1 MHSAIRTSS
10 LLLALLVA
18 ACGVGRSPAET
29 SKADAI
35 VGETALNAG
44 TPEVA
49 LRLSDAA
56 LAKDP
61 SDAEAL
67 TLRGQALTQLGRLGE
82 ARESLRKAV
91 TIAPRNVRALLAL
104 GRVQLPV
111 DPADAET
118 DFEAALKQDS
128 QNAAALNDL
137 GIARDLLGHHAD
149 AEAAYRGAMA
159 AQPTMAAA
167 QVNLALCLAISGRGG
182 EAIRLIHPLADAP
195 EATRKIKEDYAA
207 VLAMA
212 GERDEARRILST
224 DLSADEVASAL
235 DVLTSARMAA
245 APEAVPPRQ
254 VASRDDLPMP
264 AAQAPITRDD
274 LPMPAQNASGGDGP
288 SPSDHQPIVQLA
300 ALNSE
305 EAAQDKWEELSR
317 RFPALFGGRQPVYS
331 QTVRDGHTF
340 WRLRTTGFQDVAQAQ
355 SFCAR
360 VRTAGSGCT
369 VYNS

>member
-1 MHSAIRTSS
+1 
-10 LLLALLVA
+10 LLALLVA
-18 ACGVGRSPAET
+18 ACGTGQSPAAT

-82 ARESLRKAV
+82 ARESLQKAV
-91 TIAPRNVRALLAL
+91 AIAPRNPRALLAL

-111 DPADAET
+111 DPAEAEV
-118 DFEAALKQDS
+118 DFETALKQDS

-137 GIARDLLGHHAD
+137 GIARDLQGHHAD

-159 AQPTMAAA
+159 AQPTMVAA

-182 EAIRLIHPLADAP
+182 EAIRLMQPLAAAP

-212 GERDEARRILST
+212 GERDEAQRILST
-224 DLSADEVASAL
+224 NLSANEVASAL

-245 APEAVPPRQ
+245 APEAPQ
-254 VASRDDLPMP
+254 VASRGHP
-264 AAQAPITRDD
+264 
-274 LPMPAQNASGGDGP
+274 PMPAQVPTGRYGVPIPAHVASAGDAP
-288 SPSDHQPIVQLA
+288 SASDHQPVVQLA
-300 ALNSE
+300 ALDSE
-305 EAAQDKWEELSR
+305 EAAHDKWEELAK
-317 RFPALFGGRQPVYS
+317 RFPALLGARQPIYS
-331 QTVRDGHTF
+331 QTARDGHTF
-340 WRLRTTGFQDVAQAQ
+340 WRVRTTGFQDVAQAQ

-360 VRTAGSGCT
+360 VRTAGGACT